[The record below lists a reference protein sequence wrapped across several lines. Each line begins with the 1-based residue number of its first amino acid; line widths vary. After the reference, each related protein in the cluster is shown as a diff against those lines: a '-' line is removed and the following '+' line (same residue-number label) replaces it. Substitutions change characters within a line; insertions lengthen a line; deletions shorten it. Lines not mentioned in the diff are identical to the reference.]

1 VAEKNWYALQVQ
13 EIEKFFDRSTGV
25 LTEKDSK
32 FAPAKG
38 TFTVAQH
45 VAHVAQ
51 TVDWFI
57 EGAFRKE
64 GFSMDFEGMNK
75 ETMKATSL
83 KKARAWMKKA
93 CANAVKVLKSKSRE
107 DMQKPI
113 TGALMAGEPRIAII
127 HAMSDHTAHHRGA
140 LTVYARLLG
149 RVPPMPYM

>member
-1 VAEKNWYALQVQ
+1 VAEKNWFALQVK
-13 EIEKFFDRSTGV
+13 ELEKFFDKSTSV

-38 TFTVAQH
+38 MFTVAQH

-57 EGAFRKE
+57 EGAFRKA

-83 KKARAWMKKA
+83 KKAQAWLKQACKKA
-93 CANAVKVLKSKSRE
+93 VSVLEKKSRE

-113 TGALMAGEPRIAII
+113 TGPLMTGEPRIAII